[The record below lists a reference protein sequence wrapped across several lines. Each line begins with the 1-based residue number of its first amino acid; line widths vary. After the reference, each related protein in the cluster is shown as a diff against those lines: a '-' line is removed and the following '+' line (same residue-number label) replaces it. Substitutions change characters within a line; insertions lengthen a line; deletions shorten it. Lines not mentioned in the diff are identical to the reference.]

1 MSVCLPQ
8 RCLCCHFFKCL
19 SLRVT
24 WGPGKHNT
32 HFNYCRALDWIL
44 GVCAILSS
52 LVWKNA
58 FPAVLGVLTLNYVI
72 PLCLRGRQK
81 EMCITVLFVVIRCV
95 CDGCKWGNLVGVLGW
110 RNASMFQAC
119 LEVSSFHGD
128 HALVVSHYLPQWE
141 VWGLAGQ
148 PRPYSFGLFNV
159 FKWTSSRDNFLA
171 SFSQTP
177 TAASSPRLQAAVK
190 WAIMWYKSYKNKFN
204 CNAMCLW
211 NY

>member
-19 SLRVT
+19 NLRVT

-81 EMCITVLFVVIRCV
+81 EMCITVLFVVIRHV
-95 CDGCKWGNLVGVLGW
+95 CDGCKWGTW
-110 RNASMFQAC
+110 
-119 LEVSSFHGD
+119 
-128 HALVVSHYLPQWE
+128 WE
-141 VWGLAGQ
+141 SLAGGMPPCFKLVLKCRFSMGIMLWQ
-148 PRPYSFGLFNV
+148 CHTTFHSEKSEALMASHVCIILVSLMSLNELFN
-159 FKWTSSRDNFLA
+159 W
-171 SFSQTP
+171 
-177 TAASSPRLQAAVK
+177 
-190 WAIMWYKSYKNKFN
+190 
-204 CNAMCLW
+204 
-211 NY
+211 